1 MGKYLSLD
9 RDITFLEIIPIA
21 LSIFLWHKLFY
32 KKKIIY
38 YIDNMAVVSVLN
50 SKTSTSAR
58 SWFYLDF
65 FFIGHLHF
73 KAVHIFSV
81 NNAIADSLSRG
92 QFQKFR
98 ELAPPA
104 ELKPMTMPWEFW
116 SLLRQRSTV

>member
-21 LSIFLWHKLFY
+21 LSIFLWHKLFC

-58 SWFYLDF
+58 VMVLLVSLYIFT
-65 FFIGHLHF
+65 IGTTPQRYQY
-73 KAVHIFSV
+73 KV
-81 NNAIADSLSRG
+81 LSHN
-92 QFQKFR
+92 
-98 ELAPPA
+98 
-104 ELKPMTMPWEFW
+104 
-116 SLLRQRSTV
+116 

>member
-21 LSIFLWHKLFY
+21 LSIFLWHKIFY
-32 KKKIIY
+32 EKKIID

-50 SKTSTSAR
+50 SKNQHQQG
-58 SWFYLDF
+58 SWFYLDYI
-65 FFIGHLHF
+65 FIGHLHF
-73 KAVHIFSV
+73 KAVHISSV
-81 NNAIADSLSRG
+81 NNAIADG

-116 SLLRQRSTV
+116 SLLRQSSTV